1 EEKVRRG
8 HVVWGCAIA
17 YERPASYRPLI
28 ELLRAYFELDALDPA
43 SRVAEKIAASLREL
57 DPGLGDAV
65 APIVSLLD
73 ALPSDDP
80 FRALDARERH
90 DRVVDALTQ
99 VLLKEAERQ
108 PLVLVLENLQWID
121 AETQA
126 FLDSLLDRIP
136 TARVLLLVDYRPG
149 YEHDS
154 AAQPGFHP

>member
-1 EEKVRRG
+1 
-8 HVVWGCAIA
+8 VVADVGVEAGG
-17 YERPASYRPLI
+17 SGG
-28 ELLRAYFELDALDPA
+28 
-43 SRVAEKIAASLREL
+43 RVDEKIAASLREL